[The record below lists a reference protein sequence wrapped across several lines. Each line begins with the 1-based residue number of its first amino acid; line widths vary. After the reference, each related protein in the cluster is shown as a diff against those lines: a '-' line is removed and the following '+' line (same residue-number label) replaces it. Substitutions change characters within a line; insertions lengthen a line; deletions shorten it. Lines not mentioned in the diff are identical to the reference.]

1 MKMVNRA
8 MAVAYRQL
16 VGMCNGRMQ
25 PAMRGINSA
34 AQISAFRQFGG
45 NRRRH

>member
-25 PAMRGINSA
+25 PAMRGFNSA
-34 AQISAFRQFGG
+34 APIGAFRHFGS
-45 NRRRH
+45 NRS